1 MYCEKDANKQKIG
14 LGWPIFYTNPTYLST
29 FSIFHIY
36 NLNTNAHSPVASN
49 SFSIRCKSFS
59 VPIYLPT
66 YRATIIGTTIVFLS
80 FLDVFCLHILP
91 FSWTLH
97 SLFPLPTYA
106 QTSCTFS
113 HFLTLYLSSSNA
125 KTQTSPSHS
134 LIRKISLSL
143 TISLHISVN
152 STFPLYI
159 WLSLSLFI
167 SFSLSLSLSLS
178 LSK

>member
-1 MYCEKDANKQKIG
+1 MQ
-14 LGWPIFYTNPTYLST
+14 IF
-29 FSIFHIY
+29 FS
-36 NLNTNAHSPVASN
+36 A
-49 SFSIRCKSFS
+49 
-59 VPIYLPT
+59 YLPT
-66 YRATIIGTTIVFLS
+66 YLPSYYHRHDNSLSLLLRRFLPSYTLLFLNTPLS
-80 FLDVFCLHILP
+80 FSFTNI
-91 FSWTLH
+91 
-97 SLFPLPTYA
+97 
-106 QTSCTFS
+106 CTNFIYLS

-167 SFSLSLSLSLS
+167 SFSLSLSLNNPVSHVFVSSVFQRSSSSFSCL
-178 LSK
+178 KKD

>member
-80 FLDVFCLHILP
+80 FLDVFCLHILSS
-91 FSWTLH
+91 SWTLH

-106 QTSCTFS
+106 QTSFTSLTFS
-113 HFLTLYLSSSNA
+113 LSISPPQTQRRKLLPLTHLYA
-125 KTQTSPSHS
+125 KS
-134 LIRKISLSL
+134 
-143 TISLHISVN
+143 
-152 STFPLYI
+152 
-159 WLSLSLFI
+159 LSLSLSLYI
-167 SFSLSLSLSLS
+167 SLSIPRSLFTSGFLSLYLFPSLSLSLS